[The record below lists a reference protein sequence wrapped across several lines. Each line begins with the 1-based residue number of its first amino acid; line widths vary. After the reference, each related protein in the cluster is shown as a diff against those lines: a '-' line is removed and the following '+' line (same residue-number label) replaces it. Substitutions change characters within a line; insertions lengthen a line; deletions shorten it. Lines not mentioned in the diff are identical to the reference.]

1 MLLDFVVDKEMIR
14 NRVKLQ
20 NSILGNMLESLQD
33 ELKDTKLII
42 ASVRIKKILQFG
54 LDILEYKDICH
65 SIHGISL
72 PTTQGHSQNNNI
84 RCAIAVAWNIA
95 QSIWSKS
102 YCFTSII
109 LKNDCIGQRILSWK

>member
-20 NSILGNMLESLQD
+20 NSILGNILESLQD

-42 ASVRIKKILQFG
+42 TYVRIKKLLQFG
-54 LDILEYKDICH
+54 LDILEYIDICH

-84 RCAIAVAWNIA
+84 RCAIVVAWNIA

-102 YCFTSII
+102 YCTPVLYSRMITSGSI
-109 LKNDCIGQRILSWK
+109 R